1 MSRTLLPALVSRI
14 MITAQMD
21 IAERRLPQDGHARL
35 AWGIKAI
42 DLRISVVP
50 TVKGE
55 SVVIR
60 ILDKE
65 AGLRPLDT
73 LGLQEREYGLIRR
86 LIARPHGL
94 FLVTGPTALVNP
106 PRCTPFSTR

>member
-1 MSRTLLPALVSRI
+1 MSRSLLPALVSRI

-35 AWGIKAI
+35 ACGIKAI

-50 TVKGE
+50 TVKVE

-60 ILDKE
+60 ILDKV
-65 AGLRPLDT
+65 AGLRPLET
-73 LGLQEREYGLIRR
+73 LGLQEREYSMIRR

-94 FLVTGPTALVNP
+94 YLVTGPTGSGQ
-106 PRCTPFSTR
+106 TP

>member
-1 MSRTLLPALVSRI
+1 MSRSLLPARVSRI
-14 MITAQMD
+14 KITAQMD

-35 AWGIKAI
+35 AGGNMSI

-55 SVVIR
+55 SGVIR

-65 AGLRPLDT
+65 AGLRPLET
-73 LGLQEREYGLIRR
+73 LGLQEREYSLIRR

-94 FLVTGPTALVNP
+94 FLVTG
-106 PRCTPFSTR
+106 